1 MTGQKEKHIQ
11 LPENGDFSKAWEQ
24 LEQQKGEKYIEE
36 VYGVSKRGKGPRGG
50 LGQMIPQII

>member
-36 VYGVSKRGKGPRGG
+36 V
-50 LGQMIPQII
+50 